1 MELLVCCDN
10 CSRRYCND
18 ECKQSDDNHICKIQ
32 LKLMQMTPAYI
43 YHSYNVY
50 KCYQR
55 LNRLEELES
64 FADSVELPS
73 RAVLA
78 EVPVWAMRV
87 ASTDDSIDK
96 KLFLLTCF
104 IVKTI

>member
-1 MELLVCCDN
+1 
-10 CSRRYCND
+10 
-18 ECKQSDDNHICKIQ
+18 
-32 LKLMQMTPAYI
+32 MQMTPAYI

-64 FADSVELPS
+64 FVDSVELPS